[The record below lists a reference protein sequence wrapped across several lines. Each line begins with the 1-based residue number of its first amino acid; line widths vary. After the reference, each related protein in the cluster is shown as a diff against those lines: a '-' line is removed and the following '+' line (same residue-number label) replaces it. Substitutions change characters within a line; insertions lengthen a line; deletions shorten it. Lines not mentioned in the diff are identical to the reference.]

1 MPELNFAIENAE
13 PVPYSATPLIA
24 LKLRIDNGDPAEQ
37 IHGILLQCQIRIE
50 PARRRY
56 SPPEQAGM
64 LDLFGEP
71 ERWSQTLRSTL
82 WTHVKYE
89 RSRLHRFDDG
99 RPASPLLVRL
109 QHRGHEV
116 FPRARSGRS
125 AARPAVQ
132 RDRVLPA
139 PGTRRAGRADSLGKG
154 GALPAAGAVWKQV
167 VDQHYPNTAWLALRR
182 DIFDRLHEYKMRH
195 SIPTWEQAFEQ
206 LLAQVGQEVCS

>member
-1 MPELNFAIENAE
+1 VPELNFVIENAQ

-24 LKLRIDNGDPAEQ
+24 LTLRIDNRDAAEQ
-37 IHGILLQCQIRIE
+37 IHGILLQSQIRIE

-56 SPPEQAGM
+56 SLPEQAGM

-82 WTHVKYE
+82 WTHVSTNVRAFTGSTTIDLPVPCSFDFNIAATKYFHALEAGEVPLALLFSGTVFYQHPE
-89 RSRLHRFDDG
+89 RGVQVAQIPWEKEARYRL
-99 RPASPLLVRL
+99 PVP
-109 QHRGHEV
+109 
-116 FPRARSGRS
+116 
-125 AARPAVQ
+125 
-132 RDRVLPA
+132 
-139 PGTRRAGRADSLGKG
+139 
-154 GALPAAGAVWKQV
+154 VWKQA